1 MSHVRKPLAAAALLN
16 TAIFIGEGIAGIK
29 SHSLSL
35 MMDGIHNFSDEM
47 ALFFLFLAYVL
58 PLTLS
63 KNLQRLANF
72 LNSFGLI
79 GISALLVWQAF
90 GRFQNPVHVIGVV
103 PVIAGV
109 LAAGAN
115 GAVAAVLWK
124 VREQNAA
131 IKLAYLHNLGD
142 VYVSLAPVASGVLI
156 LLTGKYFVDPLI
168 AILIALWFI
177 LSTVQEIIASGDQL
191 LWPDDAVCRHQPA
204 ESPNAKNAI

>member
-16 TAIFIGEGIAGIK
+16 TAIFLGEGIAGIK
-29 SHSLSL
+29 AQSLSL
-35 MMDGIHNFSDEM
+35 IMDGIHNFSDEM

-72 LNSFGLI
+72 LNSFGLV
-79 GISALLVWQAF
+79 GISVVLVWQAF
-90 GRFQNPVHVIGVV
+90 GRFQHPVYVIGVV

-115 GAVAAVLWK
+115 GAVAGVLWK
-124 VREQNAA
+124 VREQNAT
-131 IKLAYLHNLGD
+131 IRLAYLHNLGD

-156 LLTGKYFVDPLI
+156 LLTGKYIVDPLI
-168 AILIALWFI
+168 AILTALWFI
-177 LSTVQEIIASGDQL
+177 WSTVKEITASGDQL
-191 LWPDDAVCRHQPA
+191 LWPENAVCRHQFT
-204 ESPNAKNAI
+204 ESPEPEKAV